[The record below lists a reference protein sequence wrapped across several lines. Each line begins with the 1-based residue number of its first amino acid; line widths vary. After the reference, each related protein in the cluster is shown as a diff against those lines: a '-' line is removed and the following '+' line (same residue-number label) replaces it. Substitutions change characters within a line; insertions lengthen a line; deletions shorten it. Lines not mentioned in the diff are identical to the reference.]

1 MADSSASST
10 QEGPTHGLATLFSLS
25 QDSQNLGCSLRCLH
39 RRWRLGT
46 LLWFGRSELPS
57 ALRGLQM
64 QSCHT
69 TLGRLHAS
77 RHSLPLMSDATEQ
90 VRYGLEVPESGT
102 YQRRVG
108 HMRLLGEM
116 YNFRLVDSK

>member
-1 MADSSASST
+1 M
-10 QEGPTHGLATLFSLS
+10 LFSLS
-25 QDSQNLGCSLRCLH
+25 EDHKHVCWLVVLPSGAGDLPLSCGPDNWSCH
-39 RRWRLGT
+39 R
-46 LLWFGRSELPS
+46 LLWPAYAELAHTAGAS
-57 ALRGLQM
+57 ACL
-64 QSCHT
+64 
-69 TLGRLHAS
+69 
-77 RHSLPLMSDATEQ
+77 SLPLLSDASEQ

>member
-1 MADSSASST
+1 MK
-10 QEGPTHGLATLFSLS
+10 QH
-25 QDSQNLGCSLRCLH
+25 
-39 RRWRLGT
+39 
-46 LLWFGRSELPS
+46 
-57 ALRGLQM
+57 
-64 QSCHT
+64 
-69 TLGRLHAS
+69 LHAS
-77 RHSLPLMSDATEQ
+77 RHYLPLTSDTSEQ